1 MTGRREDGKA
11 RDGVGVEFCV
21 FSGGGSGGRQALH
34 RRPKGCEMIKFGIA
48 AIAVMIAC
56 GSAQAKELSQV
67 DIVTR
72 HMTAVNNKD
81 IEGAVADYS
90 DDAVMIL
97 PGKVV
102 EGKAALRALFL
113 AGFARVPANEG
124 LGMEIERIWLEGKDI
139 VSAPWHKGKTLN
151 GIDKFLLRDGK
162 IVAQAVFLSGEPPMP
177 TNPAGGQE
185 TSLPKN

>member
-1 MTGRREDGKA
+1 
-11 RDGVGVEFCV
+11 
-21 FSGGGSGGRQALH
+21 
-34 RRPKGCEMIKFGIA
+34 MIRFGIA
-48 AIAVMIAC
+48 AIAAIIVTAGC
-56 GSAQAKELSQV
+56 AQAKELSQV
-67 DIVTR
+67 EIVTR
-72 HMTAVNNKD
+72 HMNAVNNKD
-81 IEGAVADYS
+81 IEGAVADYAE
-90 DDAVMIL
+90 DAVMIL

-124 LGMEIERIWLEGKDI
+124 LGMEIERTWQEGANI

-177 TNPAGGQE
+177 T
-185 TSLPKN
+185 K